1 MTPVFQPVQD
11 LMRGATSAL
20 RDALRRAVLAT
31 FAGLIA
37 AVGGAFLLWAAFI
50 GLRMLMGPGLAALV
64 IGLALL
70 ALAAGLLALRVQP
83 KSVTPSP
90 LPPKTDSPS
99 APPDRSAD
107 AATAAVFTAAFLLGR
122 RLADWRGPDRTL

>member
-1 MTPVFQPVQD
+1 MTLVFQPVQD

-20 RDALRRAVLAT
+20 RDALRRAVLSAV
-31 FAGLIA
+31 AGLIA
-37 AVGGAFLLWAAFI
+37 AVGGAFLLGAAFM

-70 ALAAGLLALRVQP
+70 AVAAGLLALFAQP
-83 KSVTPSP
+83 KTVTPSP

-122 RLADWRGPDRTL
+122 RLADWRNPPRTL